1 MTTGPKGQ
9 KRPADVTP
17 EPPDGEARRRSP
29 EAASKCRNK
38 GGIEPSDVRHRPHL
52 PNVSILVEPD
62 KSSGSIVTIHIMG
75 DVFIP

>member
-29 EAASKCRNK
+29 EAASKCRTHDLK
-38 GGIEPSDVRHRPHL
+38 RLSD
-52 PNVSILVEPD
+52 
-62 KSSGSIVTIHIMG
+62 
-75 DVFIP
+75 FFA